1 MRILFHS
8 VAPWAASGYGNQTS
22 VFAPRLRDMGHDVA
36 ISAYWGLE
44 GDILHWD
51 GMPVYPGDGEWGS
64 RLLPHYVAMHQ
75 ADLTV
80 TLMDVWP
87 LTAKKLAG
95 IKNLASWLPVDHDP
109 VPAKTVEFFETTGSR
124 PIAMARFGERL
135 LNDIGL
141 DPLYVPHGVDTAAYS
156 PQRERRNEMRADGPW
171 YSFEAEGKV
180 SIPRDAFVIGMVA
193 ANKGRTP
200 ARKAFPEVM
209 QAFAEFKREQP
220 NAHLHLHTDPTTSG
234 QGVPM
239 LRLMERCGVP
249 KDAVTFTNAIRVELG
264 MAPELMAAMYSMF
277 DVLANPSYGEGFGI
291 PIVEAQAAG
300 CPVIVTDFSAMTELC
315 GAGWLVEADDWYDS
329 QHGAFFGRPR
339 PESIVDAFRSA
350 YRARHDKDL
359 RAKAREFALGYD
371 ADLVAEKYWKPALEA
386 LAPKPPAPAHAL
398 AMAA

>member
-1 MRILFHS
+1 MKILWHS
-8 VAPWAASGYGNQTS
+8 VAPWASSGYGNQTE
-22 VFAPRLRDMGHDVA
+22 VFAPRIRDMGHDVA

-44 GDILHWD
+44 GDIIYWD
-51 GMPVYPGDGEWGS
+51 GIQVFPGDSEWGS
-64 RLLPHYVAMHQ
+64 RLLPAYAGMHK
-75 ADLTV
+75 ADLTI

-87 LTAKKLAG
+87 LTAQKLAG

-109 VPAKTVEFFETTGSR
+109 VPGKTVEFFEITGSR
-124 PIAMARFGERL
+124 PIAMARFGEQL

-141 DPLYVPHGVDTAAYS
+141 DPLYVPHGIDTAAFS
-156 PQRERRNEMRADGPW
+156 PQREHRNETREK
-171 YSFEAEGKV
+171 FL
-180 SIPRDAFVIGMVA
+180 IPKDAFVIGMVA

-209 QAFAEFKREQP
+209 QAFAEFKRECP
-220 NAHLHLHTDPTTSG
+220 KAHLHLHTDPTTAG

-239 LRLMERCGVP
+239 MRLMERCGVP
-249 KDAVTFTNAIRVELG
+249 KDAVTFAHPIRVELG
-264 MAPELMAAMYSMF
+264 MPTLEMAKMYSAF

-291 PIVEAQAAG
+291 PIVEAQSCG

-315 GAGWLVEADDWYDS
+315 GAGWLVEKDDWYDS

-339 PESIVDAFRSA
+339 PESIVDGFRAA
-350 YRARHDKDL
+350 YKARHDKEL

-386 LAPKPPAPAHAL
+386 LTPKPPARAL
-398 AMAA
+398 AIAA